1 MGGRGGDGGGRV
13 GGVEGKVVGGE
24 GVGIGGGGRKEEG
37 MREEEVRKVDEGLV
51 GGGRGGGLGGGV
63 DLMEWHKMVKL
74 LRDNVFGNRS
84 IDFEVVWDKK
94 RPNYAYENINVG
106 LPIWGIEG
114 KAEGGGGGGRLR
126 EEELVTK
133 GGAAAA
139 SGASI
144 GGGVT
149 GGREEEGLEEDGVWP
164 VLETEGYV
172 NWLRSDH
179 CPLSP
184 VLIKKGETKVA
195 IYGLNYVRKTKE
207 LLEKGKIRFI
217 IPPAEEEVFTVLL
230 IHLDGKREEPEELL
244 KYLPKELDLV
254 VVGGVEMLNGQKKNN
269 ASFGLGMHIDFFYFN
284 FFFSFL

>member
-1 MGGRGGDGGGRV
+1 MGGRGGGGEGGGR
-13 GGVEGKVVGGE
+13 GGVVEGKVIGGE
-24 GVGIGGGGRKEEG
+24 GGGIGGGRKEEG
-37 MREEEVRKVDEGLV
+37 IREEEVRRVEEGPI

-114 KAEGGGGGGRLR
+114 KAEGGGGGRLR
-126 EEELVTK
+126 EEELATK

-139 SGASI
+139 SGTSI

-217 IPPAEEEVFTVLL
+217 IPAAEEEVFTVLL

-269 ASFGLGMHIDFFYFN
+269 ASFGLGNIYIFFILT
-284 FFFSFL
+284 FFFF